1 MITNITFAI
10 CYCLTDYWFW
20 NKAQIQWQSKP
31 FIISNSW
38 NVSEILNGRMLS
50 KWMNEWCI
58 YIALYCVAY
67 CTLNISIKYGLQFLR
82 LDQCFKSRY
91 PAQTQNA
98 IWVLLR
104 LYTTSMGYLLRAAA
118 KANNNYNENT
128 KGNDVEYKA
137 RLNKVTHH
145 LLLLKQ
151 WTWTGWE
158 WLHCYVCV
166 NLSLRQ
172 HTTYWKSC
180 LKWTS
185 MVFCRNAY
193 NTFNA

>member
-1 MITNITFAI
+1 MLLFDWLLI
-10 CYCLTDYWFW
+10 LE
-20 NKAQIQWQSKP
+20 QSSNTVTIKP

-50 KWMNEWCI
+50 KWMMHL
-58 YIALYCVAY
+58 YSALLCRILHLKHQHQIWSPVSTVASM
-67 CTLNISIKYGLQFLR
+67 LW
-82 LDQCFKSRY
+82 KSY

-118 KANNNYNENT
+118 TANNNYNENT

-158 WLHCYVCV
+158 WLHCYICV
-166 NLSLRQ
+166 SLSLRQ

-193 NTFNA
+193 NNFNALMCDIAVCAC